1 MGPWIKKA
9 FAPKVMTDQCTS
21 TERIFLWVPLIP
33 IARGEPSLKKRIED
47 VPEA

>member
-9 FAPKVMTDQCTS
+9 FAHAKVMTDQCTS
-21 TERIFLWVPLIP
+21 TERILWVPLIP

-47 VPEA
+47 VPET